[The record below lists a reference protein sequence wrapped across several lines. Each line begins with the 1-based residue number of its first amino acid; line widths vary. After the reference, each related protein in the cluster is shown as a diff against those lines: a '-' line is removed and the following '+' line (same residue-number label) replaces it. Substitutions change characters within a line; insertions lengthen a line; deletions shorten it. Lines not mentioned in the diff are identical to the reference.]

1 MANEKKMT
9 SRKFS
14 DEKLRKMQEEQ
25 SNRRGPGSRFG
36 GLKEKP
42 KDTKGT
48 IKKLLYYISYRKVAL
63 IFYIILVIVHTFV
76 SLALNVGLKNII
88 TSLGSFDLDNKIW
101 KANPNYDMFTKW
113 LVINII
119 LILSACILQFFVQ
132 YLGARLSIKMT
143 KKMRND
149 LFRKIVIFP
158 IKYTDTHAH
167 GDIMSRMTND
177 IDNITTAVTQ
187 SLSSFISGIITL
199 LGCIIIMLYYSP
211 LLLLVS
217 FGTLILSMIFTLLM
231 SKFMRPLFVKQQRV
245 LGLLNSQ
252 TEEMVTGCKTVI
264 AYNHQETAKDEFNEY
279 SNQLCKTAIK
289 ANIWGGSMGPIMNF
303 VGNLG
308 YFMICLFGAIFI
320 ANGIGGGLFGG
331 ALTVAIVITFL
342 TLNKQFTR
350 PINEIAQLYS
360 SLLTALAGGERVFT
374 MMEEEVESFEGK
386 EKFDAEHTR
395 GYIEFEHVDFS
406 YVPDKPVLH
415 DFTVDVRSG
424 HEVALVG
431 ATGSGKTTIVNLLL
445 RFYDIDSGAI
455 KIDGINI
462 KDMSKK
468 ELRDAICIVLQ
479 DAVLFGDTIEKNV
492 KYGKPDATQEEYEN
506 ALKMAHCYNFVN
518 RLPDKD
524 QTVLSEGA
532 TNISQGQRQ
541 LLTIA
546 RAILADP
553 KILILDEATSS
564 VDTRTE
570 KRIQDA
576 MVNLMKNRTSIII
589 AHRLSTIQDA
599 DFIVVLDQ
607 GHVVEMGNHQELLE
621 QKGVYNRL
629 YQTQFS
635 GLDT

>member
-1 MANEKKMT
+1 MAETRKKT
-9 SRKFS
+9 VRKFS
-14 DEKLRKMQEEQ
+14 DEELRKMQQ
-25 SNRRGPGSRFG
+25 KNTGRGGPAGRYG

-42 KDTKGT
+42 KDSKGT
-48 IKKLLYYISYRKVAL
+48 IKKLLKYISFSKGLL
-63 IFYIILVIVHTFV
+63 ITLIVIVVV
-76 SLALNVGLKNII
+76 STVLSLYSNIVSKNLI
-88 TSLGSFDLDNKIW
+88 TSFGMFNQTKGLW
-101 KANPNYDMFTKW
+101 TTPANHDDFIKW
-113 LVINII
+113 FIVTGVVLV
-119 LILSACILQFFVQ
+119 LSCVLQYFSSL
-132 YLGARLSIKMT
+132 LGAVITIKMT
-143 KKMRND
+143 KKMRKD
-149 LFRKIVIFP
+149 LFSKIVIFP
-158 IKYTDTHAH
+158 IRYTDTHAH
-167 GDIMSRMTND
+167 GDIMSRVTND
-177 IDNITTAVTQ
+177 IDNITTAVSQ
-187 SLSSFISGIITL
+187 SISSLISGILSLI
-199 LGCIIIMLYYSP
+199 GCIGIMLYYSP
-211 LLLLVS
+211 LLLVVSLVTLLFS
-217 FGTLILSMIFTLLM
+217 MIITLIM
-231 SKFMRPLFVKQQRV
+231 SKFMRPLYVNQQKV
-245 LGLLNSQ
+245 LGVLNSQ

-264 AYNHQETAKDEFNEY
+264 AYNHQELAEKEFNEY
-279 SNQLCKTAIK
+279 SNSLKKIAIK
-289 ANIWGGSMGPIMNF
+289 ANIWGGSMGPVMNF
-303 VGNLG
+303 IGNLG
-308 YFMICLFGAIFI
+308 YFMVCIFGAIFI
-320 ANGIGGGLFGG
+320 AKGIGGSLLGEP
-331 ALTVAIVITFL
+331 LTIATVIVFL
-342 TLNKQFTR
+342 NLTKQFTR

-360 SLLTALAGGERVFT
+360 QILTALAGGERVFT
-374 MMEEEVESFEGK
+374 MMDEEVESFEGK
-386 EKFDAEHTR
+386 EKFDALNTK
-395 GYIEFEHVDFS
+395 GYIEFEHVNFS
-406 YVPDKPVLH
+406 YIENKPVLK

-445 RFYDIDSGAI
+445 RFYDVDSGAI

-462 KDMSKK
+462 NDMSKK

-492 KYGKPDATQEEYEN
+492 KYGRPDATQEEYEN

-518 RLPDKD
+518 RLPEKD

-570 KRIQDA
+570 KKIQDA

-607 GHVVEMGNHQELLE
+607 GHVVEMGNHQELIE
-621 QKGVYNRL
+621 HNGVYNRL

-635 GLDT
+635 GLNT